1 MAEIKNTQVEAAQ
14 KVNDDA
20 AKIMYQAKGF
30 WDKFSKTII
39 YVGGAIIILAGAY
52 LGYKKFI
59 SEPNEEKANEAIWRA
74 QNYFEKDSVNLA
86 LNGDGRSMGFE
97 KITKNFS
104 GTKAG
109 NLSSFYAGLC
119 YLKLG
124 NPTKAVTFLKDFSSD
139 GKQLQ
144 AIAYER
150 LADAYADLNKQADAI
165 SYYEKAS
172 NYFTED
178 EGTSSEALFRAAQLS
193 EVMQKNDDAIKYYKD
208 LKEKFP
214 KTEHGA
220 QADKY
225 LARLGVIN

>member
-1 MAEIKNTQVEAAQ
+1 MADFKSTHEKPVQ
-14 KVNDDA
+14 KVSDDA
-20 AKIMYQAKGF
+20 AKVIYQARGF

-39 YVGGAIIILAGAY
+39 YVGGAIIILLGAY
-52 LGYKKFI
+52 LGYKKFV
-59 SEPNEEKANEAIWRA
+59 SEPNEEKANEAIWKA
-74 QNYFEKDSVNLA
+74 QGYFEKDSLNLA
-86 LNGDGRSMGFE
+86 LNGDGRNIGFE
-97 KITKNFS
+97 KIIKNYG

-109 NLSSFYAGLC
+109 NLANFYAGVC

-124 NPTKAVTFLKDFSSD
+124 NPTKAVNFLKDFSTN

-144 AIAYER
+144 AIAYVR
-150 LADAYADLNKQADAI
+150 LADAYADLNKQSDAI
-165 SYYEKAS
+165 SYYDKAS
-172 NYFTED
+172 NYFPED
-178 EGTSSEALFRAAQLS
+178 EGLSSEALFRAAQLS
-193 EVMQKNDDAIKYYKD
+193 EVMQKNDEAIKYYKS